1 MAIEWYPGH
10 MTRAKRE
17 IGEALAIVDVVIEV
31 VDARLPRSSSNP
43 LLQKLRKNK
52 PCVKVLNKQD
62 LADPFVTKEW
72 VQFFEAEKG
81 VLALPIEA
89 KNRHE
94 AGQILRLCQK
104 LIPHKGKPGRT
115 LRAMVVGIPNVG
127 KSTLINTLAG
137 KKIARVGD
145 KPAITTCKQQI
156 KLANHIV
163 LDDTPG
169 LLWPDLRDQL
179 GAFRLAT
186 SGAIGAN
193 AFDSKDVAHFAIAF
207 MLERY
212 RDALVSSYPLAA
224 DEADPAILL
233 AEIGRRHGCLL
244 SGGVDLTRAGEFFL
258 RALRAG
264 KYGRFSLEKPGD
276 AVFVEGGESEDETI
290 ILDDIPS

>member
-10 MTRAKRE
+10 MTKARRE
-17 IGEALAIVDVVIEV
+17 IAEALANADVVIEV
-31 VDARLPRSSSNP
+31 VDARLPVSSSNP
-43 LLQKLRKNK
+43 TLQELRGSK
-52 PCVKVLNKQD
+52 PCVKAINKQD
-62 LADPFVTKEW
+62 LADPTVTKAW
-72 VQFFEAEKG
+72 VRHFSGQGG
-81 VLALPIEA
+81 VLALPVEANNRREA
-89 KNRHE
+89 KE
-94 AGQILRLCQK
+94 ILRRCQS
-104 LIPHKGKPGRT
+104 LAPHKGRPGRN
-115 LRAMVVGIPNVG
+115 LRVMVVGIPNVG
-127 KSTLINTLAG
+127 KSTFINSLAG
-137 KKIARVGD
+137 KSIARVGD

-193 AFDSKDVAHFAIAF
+193 AFDSKDVAYFALAF

-212 RDALVSSYPLAA
+212 RDALVQSYPLAA
-224 DEADPAILL
+224 DESDPAILL

-244 SGGVDLTRAGEFFL
+244 SGGIDLTRAGEFFL

-264 KYGRFSLEKPGD
+264 KYGRFSLERPGD
-276 AVFVEGGESEDETI
+276 AVFVEENENEDEEI
-290 ILDDIPS
+290 VLPSP

>member
-10 MTRAKRE
+10 MTKARRE
-17 IGEALAIVDVVIEV
+17 IREALAIVDVVIEV
-31 VDARLPRSSSNP
+31 IDARLPRSSSNP
-43 LLQKLRKNK
+43 LLQKLRGVK

-62 LADPFVTKEW
+62 LADPLVTREW
-72 VQFFEAEKG
+72 VKHFEAEAG

-94 AGQILRLCQK
+94 AGQVLRLCQK
-104 LIPHKGKPGRT
+104 LIPHKGVPGRT
-115 LRAMVVGIPNVG
+115 LRVMVVGIPNVG

-169 LLWPDLRDQL
+169 ILWPDLRDQL

-186 SGAIGAN
+186 SGAVGAN
-193 AFDSKDVAHFAIAF
+193 AFDAKEVAYFALAY

-212 RDALVSSYPLAA
+212 RTPLSQHYPLAA
-224 DEADPAILL
+224 TESNPETLL
-233 AEIGRRHGCLL
+233 GEIGRRHGCLL
-244 SGGVDLTRAGEFFL
+244 SGGIDLTRAGDFFL

-264 KYGRFSLEKPGD
+264 KYGRLSLERPGD
-276 AVFVEGGESEDETI
+276 IVISEEEDDDGEKNPG
-290 ILDDIPS
+290 DDISS

>member
-17 IGEALAIVDVVIEV
+17 IGEALAIIDVVIEV
-31 VDARLPRSSSNP
+31 LDARLPRSSSNP

-52 PCVKVLNKQD
+52 PCIKILNKQD
-62 LADPFVTKEW
+62 LADPLVTREW
-72 VQFFEAEKG
+72 VQHFEGEKG

-94 AGQILRLCQK
+94 AGQILRLCQQ
-104 LIPHKGKPGRT
+104 LIPHKGKAGRT
-115 LRAMVVGIPNVG
+115 LRAMVIGIPNVG

-193 AFDSKDVAHFAIAF
+193 AFDSKEVAYFALSF

-212 RDALVSSYPLAA
+212 RDNLIQSYPLAA
-224 DEADPAILL
+224 DESDPAILL
-233 AEIGRRHGCLL
+233 NEIGRRHGCLL
-244 SGGVDLTRAGEFFL
+244 SSGVDLTRAGEFFL

-276 AVFVEGGESEDETI
+276 AVLDNAEDDEEDVT
-290 ILDDIPS
+290 LSGF

>member
-17 IGEALAIVDVVIEV
+17 IGEALAIIDVVIEV
-31 VDARLPRSSSNP
+31 LDARLPRSSSNP

-52 PCVKVLNKQD
+52 PCIKILNKQD
-62 LADPFVTKEW
+62 LADPLVTREW
-72 VQFFEAEKG
+72 VQHFEGEKG

-94 AGQILRLCQK
+94 AGQILRLCQQ
-104 LIPHKGKPGRT
+104 LIPHKGKAGRT
-115 LRAMVVGIPNVG
+115 LRAMVIGIPNVG

-193 AFDSKDVAHFAIAF
+193 AFDSKEVAYFALSF

-212 RDALVSSYPLAA
+212 RDNLIQSYPLAA
-224 DEADPAILL
+224 DESDPAILL
-233 AEIGRRHGCLL
+233 NEIGRRHGCLL
-244 SGGVDLTRAGEFFL
+244 SSGVDLTRAGEFFL

-264 KYGRFSLEKPGD
+264 KYGQFSLEKPGD
-276 AVFVEGGESEDETI
+276 AVLDNAEDDEEDVT
-290 ILDDIPS
+290 LSGF

>member
-17 IGEALAIVDVVIEV
+17 IGEALAIIDVVIEV
-31 VDARLPRSSSNP
+31 LDARLPRSSSNP
-43 LLQKLRKNK
+43 LLQKLRGVK
-52 PCVKVLNKQD
+52 PCIKILNKQD
-62 LADPFVTKEW
+62 LADPWVTKEW
-72 VQFFEAEKG
+72 VQHFEGEKG

-89 KNRHE
+89 KNLRE
-94 AGQILRLCQK
+94 AGQILRLCQQ
-104 LIPHKGKPGRT
+104 LIPHKGKAGRT
-115 LRAMVVGIPNVG
+115 LRAMVIGIPNVG

-193 AFDSKDVAHFAIAF
+193 AFDSKEVAYFALSF

-212 RDALVSSYPLAA
+212 RDNLVQSYPLAA
-224 DEADPAILL
+224 GESDPAILL
-233 AEIGRRHGCLL
+233 NEIGRRHGCLL
-244 SGGVDLTRAGEFFL
+244 SSGVDLTRAGEFFL

-276 AVFVEGGESEDETI
+276 VV
-290 ILDDIPS
+290 LDDTEDDEDDVTLSGF